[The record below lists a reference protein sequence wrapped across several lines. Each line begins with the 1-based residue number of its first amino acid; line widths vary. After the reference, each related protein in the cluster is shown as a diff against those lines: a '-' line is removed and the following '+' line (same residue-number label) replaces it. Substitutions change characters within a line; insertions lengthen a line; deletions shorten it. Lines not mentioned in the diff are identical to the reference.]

1 MGNFFEKLLQS
12 GTLLPRQW
20 RTNEKAT
27 ANQQKIQN
35 RRDGHCLELHCRLL
49 CCGTTL
55 LLSSV
60 ASLQHAGF
68 LEKLF
73 GRFQKANKQK
83 QFYLSCFLEEI
94 IRRQDCVNWNG
105 ICIEKNSANHKS
117 KTFFLNASRM
127 VAKVTIII
135 VIYYSPQIQIC
146 HTGSSLLLIQMLINL
161 LTKESKTRKT
171 RCCKNISAVLGSQIE
186 PFDFNSTTQDTKCE
200 AL

>member
-1 MGNFFEKLLQS
+1 MEKYTSFYLKKTPTEALPTCCKIIDAYKTSTISEWEMGNFFEKLLQS

-73 GRFQKANKQK
+73 GHFQKANKQK
-83 QFYLSCFLEEI
+83 QFYLSCLLEEI
-94 IRRQDCVNWNG
+94 IRGQDC
-105 ICIEKNSANHKS
+105 
-117 KTFFLNASRM
+117 
-127 VAKVTIII
+127 
-135 VIYYSPQIQIC
+135 
-146 HTGSSLLLIQMLINL
+146 
-161 LTKESKTRKT
+161 
-171 RCCKNISAVLGSQIE
+171 
-186 PFDFNSTTQDTKCE
+186 
-200 AL
+200 